1 MAIYVLFNK
10 ICNIICCNIFFLI
23 TDLDRVIEVLVG
35 LAQDLAIVVHDLNVT
50 NPVTATAKTKRT
62 LIKTRKIKTS
72 PKHHPKRSRKKK
84 KKKLKLKIRC
94 LRLME
99 HLKQK
104 LPPLLRTKKKVS
116 ISKRRKIVKMKTKKR
131 IKIRRKK
138 GKKRK
143 TKIKKKKKKNH
154 LRKRIDRAL
163 ETVSEIAHDLSVDLA
178 LDRAGNAPNLA
189 GDHDRV
195 IEKDQG
201 RGIGRDQ
208 DRETENAL
216 GPETAEEAGLETENG
231 LAQGIR
237 NVRGLVTVIVIATVT
252 VIVTVSVLV
261 HAPGDLKVGLT
272 EILRLL
278 MRENPA
284 IARPISRQ

>member
-1 MAIYVLFNK
+1 MSIYVLFNT
-10 ICNIICCNIFFLI
+10 ICNIICCNIFLI
-23 TDLDRVIEVLVG
+23 TDLDRVIAVLVG

-62 LIKTRKIKTS
+62 LIKTRKIKKS

-84 KKKLKLKIRC
+84 KKMLKLKIRC

-99 HLKQK
+99 HPKQK
-104 LPPLLRTKKKVS
+104 LPRLLRTKKKVS
-116 ISKRRKIVKMKTKKR
+116 RSKKRKIVKMKTKKR

-138 GKKRK
+138 RKRRK
-143 TKIKKKKKKNH
+143 TKIKKKKNH

-178 LDRAGNAPNLA
+178 LDRAGNAQNLA

-195 IEKDQG
+195 IEKDLG
-201 RGIGRDQ
+201 RGIGSDQ
-208 DRETENAL
+208 DRETENAH
-216 GPETAEEAGLETENG
+216 GPETAEEADLETENG
-231 LAQGIR
+231 LAQGTR
-237 NVRGLVTVIVIATVT
+237 NVRGLVTVTVIAIATAT

-272 EILRLL
+272 EILRRL

-284 IARPISRQ
+284 IARPLSRQ